1 MHDGALD
8 FPVSEVGSDEAGKS
22 ALVDKGSTAALDST
36 VSRKRGDEPVG
47 LSRGGVGW
55 NPHRYTVAPNM
66 RSCNG
71 VESLKTSLLGTELI
85 EREWQACRH
94 AGREGV

>member
-1 MHDGALD
+1 MHSNSPVFSPVTASQLFEPRWIEGRVHDGALD

-47 LSRGGVGW
+47 LSRGGVG
-55 NPHRYTVAPNM
+55 
-66 RSCNG
+66 
-71 VESLKTSLLGTELI
+71 
-85 EREWQACRH
+85 
-94 AGREGV
+94 